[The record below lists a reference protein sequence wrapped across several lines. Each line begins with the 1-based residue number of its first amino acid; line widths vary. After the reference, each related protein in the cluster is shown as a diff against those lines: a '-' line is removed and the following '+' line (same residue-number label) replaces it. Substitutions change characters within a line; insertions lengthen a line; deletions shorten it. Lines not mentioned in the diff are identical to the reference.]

1 MENMEFWFAF
11 VIVPAY
17 LAATYAISRLGPMRK
32 ARLSVALAVNWGL
45 AALCLGTYAAATDF
59 AGGHWIGVSFFSGS
73 LAAILATAIARTF
86 RPDTTPA
93 AR

>member
-1 MENMEFWFAF
+1 MENMEIWFAF

-17 LAATYAISRLGPMRK
+17 LAATYAISLLTPMRK
-32 ARLSVALAVNWGL
+32 ATMPVALAVNWGL

-73 LAAILATAIARTF
+73 LAAILATAVARNF
-86 RPDTTPA
+86 APKAVPK
-93 AR
+93 